1 MGSQS
6 NIDKAKI
13 IKVGD
18 MKDGLLEGRVRNM
31 PPSDTTFETPVSFE
45 FKDNGEQFIHDEFD
59 NKFAFV
65 FRPVNSKKERSQH
78 AMRGADALTDA
89 IKSESHAE
97 IPDDLW
103 DVTFFQQPSTSS

>member
-1 MGSQS
+1 
-6 NIDKAKI
+6 
-13 IKVGD
+13 
-18 MKDGLLEGRVRNM
+18 M

-78 AMRGADALTDA
+78 AMRGADARTDA
-89 IKSESHAE
+89 IKSESLAE
-97 IPDDLW
+97 IPAEK
-103 DVTFFQQPSTSS
+103 